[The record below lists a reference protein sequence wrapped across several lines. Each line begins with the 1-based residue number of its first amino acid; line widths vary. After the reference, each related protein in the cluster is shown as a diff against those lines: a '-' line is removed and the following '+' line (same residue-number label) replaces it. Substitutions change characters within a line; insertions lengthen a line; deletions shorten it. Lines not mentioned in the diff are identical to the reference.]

1 VLVEGGLPGQLRAP
15 PNYDCGGEYCGVCRQ
30 IVHALQDAGILCR
43 RDDGVRALTLLFL
56 FSANAMKFTHVNARS
71 LAALAVGA
79 SFIFVPPTLVRG
91 ALLALENFEY
101 GGVGSDLHGNG
112 GGFGFVN
119 SWSGNTSYNIAS
131 GSLNSPRDPLP
142 LAGNSVSGVAYG
154 ENRGIDRTLS
164 APLGA
169 DDTSIYVS
177 VVMEPRGILGQGAY
191 GGWFGLAL
199 RGSTDVFIG
208 LNYSQGT
215 YGLRIADVFR
225 QSTVAPAIGKPVFL
239 VLRMDF
245 TEGVESAY
253 LYVNPQPGAPEPTTP
268 QASEINL
275 SFHSLSIV
283 SLTGPG
289 GSAFDAIRI
298 GTTYA
303 DVAPATSDFDADG
316 DVDGADLG
324 LWSSGFG
331 MSGGAIPGEGDANA
345 DGVVDGRDFL
355 IWQRQFGF
363 DLTPGS
369 ATTAP
374 EPAAGGMLCW
384 VAFAAVRRAIGRRA
398 FG

>member
-1 VLVEGGLPGQLRAP
+1 MPKMKIFTSLNHFLWLVLAITGTAIGRPTTARA
-15 PNYDCGGEYCGVCRQ
+15 DL
-30 IVHALQDAGILCR
+30 IAH
-43 RDDGVRALTLLFL
+43 DDFDYT
-56 FSANAMKFTHVNARS
+56 S
-71 LAALAVGA
+71 
-79 SFIFVPPTLVRG
+79 
-91 ALLALENFEY
+91 
-101 GGVGSDLHGNG
+101 VGSDLHGNG
-112 GGFGFVN
+112 GGVGFAD

-142 LAGNSVSGVAYG
+142 LVGNSVSGVAYG

-164 APLGA
+164 TPLGT

-177 VVMEPRGILGQGAY
+177 VLMEPRGILGQGAY

-199 RGSTDVFIG
+199 RGSTDIVIG
-208 LNYSQGT
+208 LNYGGGT
-215 YGLRIADVFR
+215 YGLQIAGEYR
-225 QSTVAPAIGKPVFL
+225 SSGIAAAIGKPVFL

-253 LYVNPQPGAPEPTTP
+253 LYVNPQPGAPEPTTA

-275 SFHSLSIV
+275 SFHSLSKL

-303 DVAPATSDFDADG
+303 DVTPATSDFDGDG
-316 DVDGADLG
+316 DVDGVDLG
-324 LWSSGFG
+324 LWNTGFG
-331 MSGGAIPGEGDANA
+331 KVGDATPGDGDANA
-345 DGVVDGRDFL
+345 DGDVDGRDFL

-369 ATTAP
+369 ATAVP
-374 EPAAGGMLCW
+374 EPGACALLILGATVAGNMMRGR
-384 VAFAAVRRAIGRRA
+384 VGVRT
-398 FG
+398 